1 MAVNFQKRTS
11 ELYNKIHIALEF
23 VFVFEI
29 VTIYIYIYM
38 GQIPKTKKKKT
49 VIDSLIHKSQWAF
62 NIHLSR
68 KSNKTP
74 KSRYSNAE
82 IAT

>member
-1 MAVNFQKRTS
+1 MAVNFQKQTS

-38 GQIPKTKKKKT
+38 GQIPKNKKKI
-49 VIDSLIHKSQWAF
+49 VIDCLIHKSQWAF

>member
-1 MAVNFQKRTS
+1 MAVNFQKQTS

-29 VTIYIYIYM
+29 
-38 GQIPKTKKKKT
+38 